1 MVIQSRS
8 KKGSQEI
15 FAGFL
20 RTFLTTTAWSYC
32 LQTNTTTVVV
42 LVANDGNIR
51 KNLLEALQ
59 KPEAHMLHPLF
70 IPTDLCRR
78 EFHYVEGGSYAER
91 NVLLEIEESVGLGE
105 NVESSA
111 DETFLKDFEKNVRL
125 IQYHATTLVS
135 SEALLQRLA
144 PIFESHLPRAME
156 EIQAFV
162 SPEIHKFGPEIDVWI
177 RHYANAGD
185 RSGSEV
191 APLLHTSESTPLT
204 NAKYTSILSNRDAK
218 QNAQIASAA
227 KRDSSSMKSLVAL
240 SIIFAP
246 PSCIATIAS
255 MPMLSWQPGQFW
267 IFWAYTVPITG
278 VVIII
283 WIFYMFFINQRNRD
297 SDNRIAGN
305 EPKPRGIK
313 NFWGAF
319 QKGSQP
325 PTPSADGQ
333 KGKDIADASREEGKD
348 LESGSP
354 GEALPPE
361 ETRRVDE
368 RPSLRQ
374 ILHLIWLFLF
384 WQ

>member
-1 MVIQSRS
+1 MIPSIFDEFILNTSDHFNVHQGDLFTFEISLLS
-8 KKGSQEI
+8 SGNTGSSCMTEI
-15 FAGFL
+15 APDQVQDWVHWK
-20 RTFLTTTAWSYC
+20 RP
-32 LQTNTTTVVV
+32 V
-42 LVANDGNIR
+42 
-51 KNLLEALQ
+51 
-59 KPEAHMLHPLF
+59 PE
-70 IPTDLCRR
+70 
-78 EFHYVEGGSYAER
+78 
-91 NVLLEIEESVGLGE
+91 
-105 NVESSA
+105 
-111 DETFLKDFEKNVRL
+111 
-125 IQYHATTLVS
+125 
-135 SEALLQRLA
+135 
-144 PIFESHLPRAME
+144 
-156 EIQAFV
+156 
-162 SPEIHKFGPEIDVWI
+162 
-177 RHYANAGD
+177 
-185 RSGSEV
+185 
-191 APLLHTSESTPLT
+191 
-204 NAKYTSILSNRDAK
+204 YTSILSNRDAK